1 MEAVQCWNEWFG
13 EARPGAPLVF
23 LLAGEPDELMVSLR
37 PALEPAIAQ
46 GNCPAFL
53 LAGFAPVD
61 WDRDYSPWPAQ
72 DSQGR
77 AFAGEANALLP
88 RVRETAAQLQ
98 ARHSL
103 GNAVYPVG
111 YSLGG
116 LAALYFHCEA
126 GFSGCGSCSG
136 SLWYPGWLEYLKTR
150 APGGKIYLSL
160 GGKEKNARDPLMRT
174 VEDATIQT
182 KALLSSSA
190 RCTFVHEPGGHFRD
204 VPQRLARA
212 ILWLLGA

>member
-1 MEAVQCWNEWFG
+1 MKEWSEWVG
-13 EARPGAPLVF
+13 AAAPGAPLVF
-23 LLAGEPDELMVSLR
+23 LLAGEPDGLVVPLR
-37 PALEPAIAQ
+37 AALEPAIAR
-46 GNCPAFL
+46 GNCPSFL
-53 LAGFAPVD
+53 LAGLSNVD

-72 DSQGR
+72 GSQGR
-77 AFAGEANALLP
+77 AFAGEAKALQP
-88 RVRETAAQLQ
+88 RLQ
-98 ARHSL
+98 ATIARLQAQHAL

-160 GGKEKNARDPLMRT
+160 GGKEKNARDPRMRT
-174 VEDATIQT
+174 VEEATIQT
-182 KALLSSSA
+182 KALLSAAA

-212 ILWLLGA
+212 IAWLLGA

>member
-1 MEAVQCWNEWFG
+1 MAPLARGAGTRRRARNVSRFFAGGAVARGLGSGLFALAGPGKPGTRLCG
-13 EARPGAPLVF
+13 EAR
-23 LLAGEPDELMVSLR
+23 
-37 PALEPAIAQ
+37 
-46 GNCPAFL
+46 
-53 LAGFAPVD
+53 
-61 WDRDYSPWPAQ
+61 
-72 DSQGR
+72 
-77 AFAGEANALLP
+77 ALLP
-88 RVRETAAQLQ
+88 RVQETIARLQ
-98 ARHSL
+98 ARHAL
-103 GNAVYPVG
+103 GEAVYPVG

-136 SLWYPGWLEYLKTR
+136 SLWYPGWLEYLEAR

-174 VEDATIQT
+174 VEEATCQT
-182 KALLSSSA
+182 KALLSASA

-212 ILWLLGA
+212 IAWLLGA

>member
-1 MEAVQCWNEWFG
+1 MRDWSEWVG
-13 EARPGAPLVF
+13 AATPGAPLVF
-23 LLAGEPDELMVSLR
+23 LLAGEPEGLVAPLR
-37 PALEPAIAQ
+37 AALEPAVAQ
-46 GNCPAFL
+46 GTCPAFL
-53 LAGFAPVD
+53 LAGLSPVD

-72 DSQGR
+72 GSQGR
-77 AFAGEANALLP
+77 AFAGEARALLR
-88 RVRETAAQLQ
+88 RVRETIALLQ
-98 ARHSL
+98 ARHAL
-103 GNAVYPVG
+103 GEAVYPVG

-136 SLWYPGWLEYLKTR
+136 SLWYPGWLEYLEAR

-174 VEDATIQT
+174 VEEATCQT
-182 KALLSSSA
+182 KALLSASA
-190 RCTFVHEPGGHFRD
+190 RCTFVHEPGGHFRN

-212 ILWLLGA
+212 IAWLLGA